1 MNIAS
6 ADFDFK
12 NISLDMSRLTDVELI
27 EFIKI
32 HENDVS
38 EDEDD
43 LDFSEFDRANLIKTS
58 QKTFDFIQYLTSDQQ
73 IVTQPIFD
81 LYIATILA
89 DDENKLQQFISIS
102 RGEFYMFQREIQNL
116 LLKSIGLDLN
126 NYHEKLKTIIELAE
140 NIKWDNSHNNLKF
153 SDTGVESFILSKEVY
168 SCFLHH
174 GFTPIK
180 TLGHGSTNVAIEAI
194 NNKTSEK
201 VALLIDITTIE
212 SIDDRLKDIRMLQRN
227 GILSTEYMIKI
238 FDPIIC
244 HDRLTNKKTFWRNV
258 YEVPS
263 LIQVLEL
270 ADITIGQHIYN
281 LYYEDNYEEKIKFA
295 KYFYQRYL
303 EIERHLNDKNLM
315 HMDLRISNMA
325 ILNNRIIA
333 IDLESMRDIYVL
345 KPSKTLQYTAKGHTF
360 GLFEVLNKK
369 RLYEIINNMD
379 WNLINGMSKSGEERA
394 KALKEIETS
403 L

>member
-102 RGEFYMFQREIQNL
+102 RGEFYMFQKEIQDL
-116 LLKSIGLDLN
+116 LLKSIDLDLN

-140 NIKWDNSHNNLKF
+140 NIKWDNSHNNIKF
-153 SDTGVESFILSKEVY
+153 SDTGV
-168 SCFLHH
+168 
-174 GFTPIK
+174 
-180 TLGHGSTNVAIEAI
+180 
-194 NNKTSEK
+194 
-201 VALLIDITTIE
+201 
-212 SIDDRLKDIRMLQRN
+212 
-227 GILSTEYMIKI
+227 
-238 FDPIIC
+238 
-244 HDRLTNKKTFWRNV
+244 
-258 YEVPS
+258 
-263 LIQVLEL
+263 
-270 ADITIGQHIYN
+270 
-281 LYYEDNYEEKIKFA
+281 
-295 KYFYQRYL
+295 
-303 EIERHLNDKNLM
+303 
-315 HMDLRISNMA
+315 
-325 ILNNRIIA
+325 
-333 IDLESMRDIYVL
+333 
-345 KPSKTLQYTAKGHTF
+345 
-360 GLFEVLNKK
+360 
-369 RLYEIINNMD
+369 
-379 WNLINGMSKSGEERA
+379 
-394 KALKEIETS
+394 
-403 L
+403 